1 MDVNDWLVEER
12 VLRRESEGVSRF
24 EVCETD
30 RRSVAWYR
38 ETTTF
43 SWQKPVLRTTTRRR
57 VVTEHHNT
65 ITSPPTCAKR
75 LKQRVDPTRM
85 AAAFRIPHMLE
96 AKPPC
101 RPRCPLQHNASL
113 AITTHI
119 PHAHVQ
125 TTPRKRCSKGFIQR
139 LSGSPDGPLLFGRY
153 PVKTLFKEI
162 ILA

>member
-65 ITSPPTCAKR
+65 ITSPPICAKR
-75 LKQRVDPTRM
+75 LKQRVDPTRT

-101 RPRCPLQHNASL
+101 PAPLPASTQRIPGHYNAHSACSCPDD
-113 AITTHI
+113 
-119 PHAHVQ
+119 
-125 TTPRKRCSKGFIQR
+125 TPQ
-139 LSGSPDGPLLFGRY
+139 
-153 PVKTLFKEI
+153 TLFQRVHPTTFQESGRAPPVLPVPCQDTI
-162 ILA
+162 